1 MSPQEKHP
9 ENVVDIWE
17 RFHRPENQN
26 PGGIPVMA
34 ILKEDLEQIRE
45 VWEYCGFPIT
55 DEEIFKIAEE
65 VSGNFHARQ

>member
-1 MSPQEKHP
+1 
-9 ENVVDIWE
+9 
-17 RFHRPENQN
+17 
-26 PGGIPVMA
+26 MA